1 VKESVHDDGR
11 MDAEKETDELG
22 ERVHEG
28 GVEIGA
34 KSAGRHGV
42 TCSWWLRVLAYV
54 CMYVL
59 FNVL

>member
-34 KSAGRHGV
+34 KSSGRHGV
-42 TCSWWLRVLAYV
+42 TCSWWLRVLA
-54 CMYVL
+54 
-59 FNVL
+59 